1 MVTLA
6 DVKLNGEYEYIRA
19 VDPTAAEDSAAGF
32 LGGQTWLTTTDGGSF
47 QLTDPDAGTWT
58 PIEESLDAKANAMLR
73 TTQLRLFRATSEYF
87 YRYRQTSLLS
97 SDLSDDLELSR
108 FSFRTLT
115 NFNSAF
121 ASWAVDQAAKTL
133 VSTDISGEIT
143 DIAVGDVI
151 QIRDSRRNDN
161 LYTVTAVDATTITVS
176 ESTLVDETADK
187 FIVIPVNPSDE
198 FFQIIGRMI
207 WYDVTLR
214 NARGG
219 LGSERIGSY
228 SYTQGDMIGG
238 LEYPKDIAAGFSQYL
253 SAAPIGLADLV
264 P

>member
-32 LGGQTWLTTTDGGSF
+32 LGGQTWLNTADGGSF
-47 QLTDPDAGTWT
+47 QLTDPEAGNWIG
-58 PIEESLDAKANAMLR
+58 IEESLDAKAAAVLR

-87 YRYRQTSLLS
+87 YRYRQTSLVA

-115 NFNSAF
+115 NFYSAF
-121 ASWAVDQAAKTL
+121 ASWTVDQAAKTL
-133 VSTDISGEIT
+133 TSTAISGEIT
-143 DIAVGDVI
+143 DIAVGDIFQV
-151 QIRDSRRNDN
+151 RDSRRNDN
-161 LYTVTAVDATTITVS
+161 LYTAAAVTSAAITVS
-176 ESTLVDETADK
+176 ESTLIDETADK
-187 FIVIPVNPSDE
+187 FIVVPVNPSDE

-207 WYDVTLR
+207 WYDVTIR

-219 LGSERIGSY
+219 LGNERIGSY
-228 SYTQGDMIGG
+228 SYTQGDTIGG